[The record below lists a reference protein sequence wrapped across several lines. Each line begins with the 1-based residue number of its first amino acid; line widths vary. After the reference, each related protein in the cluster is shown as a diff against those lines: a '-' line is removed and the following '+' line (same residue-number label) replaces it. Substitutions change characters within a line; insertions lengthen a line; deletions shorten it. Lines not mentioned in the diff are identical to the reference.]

1 MKLWLTG
8 VLTLLMATNAWAE
21 NYNIASSRSKNLDVW
36 IDNVKSQE
44 PQDWCA
50 RQVPLRIVL
59 KGDGSTAVLDDF
71 MPKVGALMVRAC
83 GKITTLNWHT
93 EDANGKLLAQGSAD
107 KASGWQVN
115 VAPAAPQAPAVAETP
130 AVTETPAAP
139 AINPEDL
146 SPPADTTPWLQF
158 SLLDGCHFRTWWNDE
173 NHTSALFVP
182 AKEGVKCGENG
193 WLSGQ
198 GQMTRIGH
206 GAAKN
211 QPVTFL
217 QGFPVMGLATKSD
230 KRGLQITTVN
240 NERMVLADE
249 RSPQSWMILPW
260 SSDLNGWQ
268 ASGVVAVQVSQ
279 AEAGDESALKA
290 RLGEVRKVWSSYL
303 NDAPLTIK
311 LVNAL
316 YPQLK
321 DPTAGAWRTIN

>member
-8 VLTLLMATNAWAE
+8 VLTLLMATSAWAE

-36 IDNVKSQE
+36 IDNVKSQA

-59 KGDGSTAVLDDF
+59 KGDNSTAVLDDF

-83 GKITTLNWHT
+83 GKLTTLNWHT
-93 EDANGKLLAQGSAD
+93 EDASGKLLAQGSAQ
-107 KASGWQVN
+107 KASGWQAIVTPEAPQPPAVSETSDAS
-115 VAPAAPQAPAVAETP
+115 VAPAVNPA
-130 AVTETPAAP
+130 
-139 AINPEDL
+139 DL

-158 SLLDGCHFRTWWNDE
+158 SLLDGCHFRTWWKDE
-173 NHTSALFVP
+173 DRTSALFVP
-182 AKEGVKCGENG
+182 AKEGMKCGENG

-198 GQMTRIGH
+198 GQLTRIGH

-217 QGFPVMGLATKSD
+217 EGFPIMGLTTKSD

-240 NERMVLADE
+240 NERMVLTNE

-260 SSDLNGWQ
+260 SADLNGWQ
-268 ASGVVAVQVSQ
+268 ATGVVAVQISA

-290 RLGEVRKVWSSYL
+290 RLDEVRKVWASYL

-311 LVNAL
+311 LVNEL

-321 DPTAGAWRTIN
+321 DPTAGAWRTLN